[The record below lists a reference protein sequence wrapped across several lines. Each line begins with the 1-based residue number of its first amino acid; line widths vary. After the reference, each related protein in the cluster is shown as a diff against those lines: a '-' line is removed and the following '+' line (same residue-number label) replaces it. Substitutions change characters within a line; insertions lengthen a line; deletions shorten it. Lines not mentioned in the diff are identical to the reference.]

1 MPSLNTEAGLRE
13 LDAHLAEFSY
23 LGGEIQASRS
33 DFATYEVVGRGDLT
47 QYPHVSRWFRH
58 LRSLKLKNPHRQWAQ
73 PSSPAASVFL
83 AGGSVAGGKR
93 EVDAAASADTNP
105 IKTVDSKPDTTAKK
119 SADTSAA
126 NEEKV
131 KTKGKAKVAA
141 PAAKVDRPLD
151 DFMRLNIRIGLIQKV
166 WPHPDADKL
175 YCEEIDLGEETGP
188 RTICSGL
195 RHHLQEADLLG
206 KLCVVLA
213 NLKTKNM
220 RGVASQGMVLCVT
233 KADGKVELLAPK
245 EGSGVGERVLVE
257 GLGEQPADEQL
268 NEKTGKAPLEVLK
281 PGMRTTAEC
290 LAAYKGA
297 LWQTSAGPIGSTTT
311 DGQIS

>member
-23 LGGEIQASRS
+23 LGGETQASRS
-33 DFATYEVVGRGDLT
+33 DFATYEVVGRSDLT
-47 QYPHVSRWFRH
+47 QYPNISRWVRH

-93 EVDAAASADTNP
+93 EVDVAASVDT
-105 IKTVDSKPDTTAKK
+105 KPDTTAKK

-151 DFMRLNIRIGLIQKV
+151 DFMRLNIRIGRIQKV

-220 RGVASQGMVLCVT
+220 RGVPSQGMVLCVT

-245 EGSGVGERVLVE
+245 EGTGVGERVLVE
-257 GLGEQPADEQL
+257 GLGDQPADEQL

-281 PGMRTTAEC
+281 PGMCTTAEC

-297 LWQTSAGPIGSTTT
+297 LWQTSAGPIGSTTI
-311 DGQIS
+311 DGKIS